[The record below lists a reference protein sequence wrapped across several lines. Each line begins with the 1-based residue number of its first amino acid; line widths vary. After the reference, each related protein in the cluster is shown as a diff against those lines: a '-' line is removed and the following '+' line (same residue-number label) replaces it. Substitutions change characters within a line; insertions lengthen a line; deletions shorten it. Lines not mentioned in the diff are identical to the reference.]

1 MKILTAYFS
10 HAGENYFDGKIKAVT
25 EGNTAIVAK
34 KIAAATDSELFEI
47 ARETPYPYS
56 YAECVKEAKEE
67 FIRNSRPELKEKI
80 SVKGYDVVILAYPN
94 WCGTMP
100 MAVFT
105 FLESGDFAGKKI
117 LPLCTNEGS
126 RLGRSEGDVKKL
138 CPEAEIADGLSVK
151 GSLAAESDEKVY
163 AWLKANGIPCKE

>member
-1 MKILTAYFS
+1 M
-10 HAGENYFDGKIKAVT
+10 
-25 EGNTAIVAK
+25 AK
-34 KIAAATDSELFEI
+34 KIAAATGSELFEI

-126 RLGRSEGDVKKL
+126 RMGRSEGDVKKL
-138 CPEAEIADGLSVK
+138 CPEADIAEGLSVK

>member
-10 HAGENYFDGKIKAVT
+10 HAGENYFDGKIKAIS

-34 KIAAATDSELFEI
+34 KIAAATGSELFEI

-94 WCGTMP
+94 
-100 MAVFT
+100 
-105 FLESGDFAGKKI
+105 L
-117 LPLCTNEGS
+117 
-126 RLGRSEGDVKKL
+126 R
-138 CPEAEIADGLSVK
+138 AEISRGRKYFRYAPTKAADWAG
-151 GSLAAESDEKVY
+151 A
-163 AWLKANGIPCKE
+163 KATSRNCVPKRI

>member
-1 MKILTAYFS
+1 M
-10 HAGENYFDGKIKAVT
+10 
-25 EGNTAIVAK
+25 AK
-34 KIAAATDSELFEI
+34 KIAAATGSELFEI

-80 SVKGYDVVILAYPN
+80 SVKGYDVVILAFPN

-126 RLGRSEGDVKKL
+126 RMGRSEGDVKKL

>member
-34 KIAAATDSELFEI
+34 KIAAATGSELFEI

-138 CPEAEIADGLSVK
+138 CPEADIAEGLSVK
-151 GSLAAESDEKVY
+151 GSLAAESDEKVN

>member
-34 KIAAATDSELFEI
+34 KIAAATGSELFEI

-67 FIRNSRPELKEKI
+67 FIRNSRPALKEKI

-126 RLGRSEGDVKKL
+126 RMGRSEGDVKKL

>member
-10 HAGENYFDGKIKAVT
+10 HAGENYFDGKIQAVT

-34 KIAAATDSELFEI
+34 KIAAATGSELFEI

-126 RLGRSEGDVKKL
+126 RMGRSEGDVKKL